1 MILTDTTS
9 PPVPDWLAL
18 RAGAIQPGIQPET
31 RFVLIGGAP
40 LYKLEVRPAAGRF
53 ACAITNS
60 ANGSRIDNA
69 ATRYESFDD
78 AVAGGLDQLREK
90 LGW

>member
-1 MILTDTTS
+1 MT
-9 PPVPDWLAL
+9 VPEWLAK
-18 RAGAIQPGIQPET
+18 RGGALQSGVCPET
-31 RFVLIGGAP
+31 RFVLIDGAP

-60 ANGSRIDNA
+60 ANGHRLDDPAIRYDSFEA
-69 ATRYESFDD
+69 AI
-78 AVAGGLDQLREK
+78 AGGLEQLRER